1 MGRQWLLAHREVAS
15 LKKSQTTT
23 KLAREITLAAKAG
36 GGDLSGNARLAVAID
51 RAKKESVSRETIERA
66 VAKGTGTGKD
76 AASMDLVT
84 FEGYA
89 PHKVPLIV
97 EAWTENNN
105 RTSSEVRVLFRKG
118 TLGQSGSMKF
128 LFTHVGLVEAHRAA
142 DGVDPEEAAIEAG
155 ANEVDTLSH
164 EQNDEIPA
172 GRLGA
177 RFICDRTA
185 TGAVSA
191 WLAGNG
197 WTVVTCELGY
207 LPKDY
212 PSLDEDQLA
221 EVGAFCQALD
231 EHDDVHR
238 VWAAVR

>member
-1 MGRQWLLAHREVAS
+1 MGRQWLLAHRESAS
-15 LKKSQTTT
+15 LKKSQTTS

-36 GGDLSGNARLAVAID
+36 GGDPAANARLSVAIE
-51 RAKKESVSRETIERA
+51 RAKKDSVSRDVIERA
-66 VAKGTGTGKD
+66 ISKGAGTGKD
-76 AASMDLVT
+76 AAVMDLVT

-89 PHKVPLIV
+89 PNKVPLIV
-97 EAWTENNN
+97 EAWTDNNN
-105 RTSSEVRVLFRKG
+105 RTSAEIRVLFRKG
-118 TLGQSGSMKF
+118 TLGQAGSMKF
-128 LFTHVGLVEAHRAA
+128 LFNHVGLVEAHRAQ

-155 ANEVDTLSH
+155 ANEVEALTH

-177 RFICDRTA
+177 RFICERPS
-185 TGAVSA
+185 TGAVSQ
-191 WLAGNG
+191 WLAANG

-207 LPKDY
+207 LPKDF
-212 PSLDEDQLA
+212 PPLDETQQE

-231 EHDDVHR
+231 EHEDVHR